1 MYINRLQEYC
11 QKNNLYLPNYTFTSF
26 MIKDKTY
33 WTACCHINTG
43 TTYIQGWNDTRL
55 STKKNAKMEA
65 AQSALSQLHY

>member
-1 MYINRLQEYC
+1 
-11 QKNNLYLPNYTFTSF
+11 